1 MLRLPAVT
9 TLAPSPSQTA
19 VHSLNLSKDDGS
31 EPASTST
38 LISASS
44 LAPAKKSPAAVT
56 HNNDGLKATNG
67 TTSSPG
73 KTGTLAEPLAP
84 CSGIVKRSWMSRGR
98 IGAFLRM
105 RDDQDCVAPTIQ
117 EAASALVPNPPA
129 TESKP
134 PSPSSPETQVAKDTQ
149 QTDSH
154 PATPAVAQDTQQ
166 DSQSPD
172 TQAAKDN
179 QQTDSLPATPAI
191 AQDTQQNSQSAPDA
205 PQVDPQPAAPATN
218 PAPTDPPIIVQ
229 SQTVPAN
236 GNPITINSKV
246 VRLSSG
252 YIYVGSSAAP
262 IPQVQTFH
270 PASPSPVQ
278 PSSVVV
284 GGLIFSAAQSEPSVE
299 SSTASDQPEAE
310 PVVVGGKEYAPI
322 APTSQSETSQVAGNT
337 PEQGGS
343 ESSNPQ
349 EQSDNEVHNDHTEPD
364 DLIPQPAQADS
375 TPIVIGGIT
384 YTPVPSNPTSP
395 PQSAAVLSLA
405 PTASLLAIGQQT
417 LTALPG
423 GEVGFEID
431 QSTLL
436 PGGSAL
442 SISGQIYSIN
452 GADSLIVGT
461 STIPL
466 ATVGS
471 SNMSNGALTA
481 GGETFTPLGSTAVVV
496 DGSTISVGGSAI
508 TVNGTRLS
516 LASNGLLVGSST
528 FAYATPV
535 VNTTTVST
543 ASSSTFSTGISPGS
557 GVISTTF
564 PSATG
569 GPGRSGASA
578 KVITRRGLAIWVGM
592 SMSLSMVT
600 GLL

>member
-1 MLRLPAVT
+1 MNLEQNIKTYVRRRRANGVAFDKGEANLISFAKQVGDVPLHSITTYDVSKYLDGPFTSTVT
-9 TLAPSPSQTA
+9 WRGK
-19 VHSLNLSKDDGS
+19 HSLLRQFFEFWVSRGFPVVPVMP
-31 EPASTST
+31 PARAPVRQTFTPYIYTRADIRS
-38 LISASS
+38 LI
-44 LAPAKKSPAAVT
+44 
-56 HNNDGLKATNG
+56 KATRIIQGRNLG
-67 TTSSPG
+67 HMEAHTM
-73 KTGTLAEPLAP
+73 KAILIVLYATGALLGQVLQLT
-84 CSGIVKRSWMSRGR
+84 RG
-98 IGAFLRM
+98 
-105 RDDQDCVAPTIQ
+105 DV
-117 EAASALVPNPPA
+117 
-129 TESKP
+129 
-134 PSPSSPETQVAKDTQ
+134 
-149 QTDSH
+149 
-154 PATPAVAQDTQQ
+154 
-166 DSQSPD
+166 
-172 TQAAKDN
+172 
-179 QQTDSLPATPAI
+179 
-191 AQDTQQNSQSAPDA
+191 
-205 PQVDPQPAAPATN
+205 
-218 PAPTDPPIIVQ
+218 
-229 SQTVPAN
+229 
-236 GNPITINSKV
+236 
-246 VRLSSG
+246 
-252 YIYVGSSAAP
+252 YVGSSAAP

-284 GGLIFSAAQSEPSVE
+284 GGLIFSAAQSEPSIE
-299 SSTASDQPEAE
+299 SNTASDQPEAE

-322 APTSQSETSQVAGNT
+322 APTSQSETSQVAGKT

-343 ESSNPQ
+343 ESLNPQ
-349 EQSDNEVHNDHTEPD
+349 EQSNNQVHSDHTEPD
-364 DLIPQPAQADS
+364 DSIPQPAQADS

-384 YTPVPSNPTSP
+384 YTPVSSNPTSL
-395 PQSAAVLSLA
+395 PQSAAVFSLA
-405 PTASLLAIGQQT
+405 PTASLLAIGSQT

-423 GEVGFEID
+423 SEVGFEID
-431 QSTLL
+431 HSTLL
-436 PGGSAL
+436 PGGSAI
-442 SISGQIYSIN
+442 SINGKLYSIN

-471 SNMSNGALTA
+471 SNMSDGALTA

>member
-134 PSPSSPETQVAKDTQ
+134 PSPS
-149 QTDSH
+149 
-154 PATPAVAQDTQQ
+154 
-166 DSQSPD
+166 SPD

-349 EQSDNEVHNDHTEPD
+349 EQSNNEVHNDHTEPD

-564 PSATG
+564 SSATG